1 MKTRILST
9 ARLSFAL
16 ASALAALLA
25 APAIHAADVTW
36 DITPGTVG
44 AGDSLVT
51 GGLGAWNTTNGNWT
65 TDAGVNNSAW
75 VNANNDTAVFGDTG
89 GAVTLGTGIT
99 VGGLTFNTAGYT
111 VAGNTLTFGSAGNIA
126 ANTDAAISSVLAG
139 SPAIAKTAT
148 GILTLSGA
156 NTFSGQLTVE
166 NGTLSIPTINNI
178 SANGTLGNSASSVIL
193 GSSGNTGRLQYT
205 GGTATSTK
213 TLSLATG
220 GTGAIEVTTGATNLT
235 LSGVIGGGGGLT
247 KTGAGQLTLSGT
259 NSFTGPL
266 SIENGRVF
274 TTAINN
280 KSANGV
286 LGAGTAVVLGASG
299 QTGRLAIQVDGGISS
314 TKDFTLAT
322 GGTGEIQFGNL
333 GNFSMTNADR
343 PLTLS
348 GIISGSGNFVKLGG
362 AAIVLSGNNTYS
374 GTTTVNEGPLRLSN
388 ANAIPGGI
396 GATGGTSA
404 LTING
409 NTSSGAVIELTTASG
424 NFLRGL
430 GTGIDQFQIT
440 GGTSGF
446 SANGSAR
453 QVIVNN
459 DPAFELQWGTPT
471 FNPSAL
477 LLNYHSVT
485 ATGAL
490 TLQNKIDLNA
500 ATRTI
505 QVNAN
510 TATLSGDIR
519 TSSGTAGITK
529 TGSGILVLSGTN
541 AYNGTTT
548 FTGGS
553 LSVSAAAN
561 LGTGGNLVFNG
572 GTLQYTGAGTMDL
585 SGRQI
590 VWTPG
595 TSVNFN
601 ASGGGTLVIDQSY
614 SGVTTVSAGNLQ
626 LSGSG
631 SMTLSLI
638 NNGTFVVNKSGTATQ
653 GTDIP
658 SFLAGTGSLTYSGGG
673 TLVLNTPT
681 YYTGTTKATAG
692 TVKLSNNLA
701 IRTSALDT
709 TGGGSVTL
717 DTGVTTPT
725 FGGLSGATGNLA
737 TIISSGYGSVT
748 NLTLNPQ
755 SGSVTYGG
763 VIADGATGM
772 TLTKTGAGTQVL
784 QGASTYSGTTNLNA
798 GILELSGAGSI
809 LNSAVTF
816 GGGELKLTNTAAET
830 GSGRVHDTT
839 AITSN
844 GGTFTYNN
852 TSGANVYAETT
863 GSVALTSGQLN
874 IVEAVNQAG
883 AGSQTL
889 ALAGLTQAG
898 TSAVTFSA
906 ATTAPNAT
914 KNMIMVSGA
923 SGAGAGQNL
932 PGGVIIGPW
941 ATTGTAANAQ
951 TDYAVYDASGYVLP
965 ANITASAETTWTT
978 TANAYTLSIPAK
990 TAAALSAARNITA
1003 LKESST
1009 ATAVSSATA
1018 NGSPTFTVASG
1029 HSLAVG
1035 DPVVLGG
1042 VNPKNFSLGT
1052 VYYVASVP
1060 SSTTFTLAATPGG
1073 AAINA
1078 GDAQSP
1084 TFTGGLKL
1092 DSGKDLGTF
1101 GILNAGTAAFGIG
1114 RTAVGGTVTLPAA
1127 GAGNLFATPG
1137 SSGLNGL
1144 ISIDAPI
1151 VDNGGALTLAKDG
1164 AGVLR
1169 LTGTNTYTGGT
1180 VLNAGTVAVTAASHL
1195 GAANTSITFNGS
1207 AALSIG
1213 PNANWSFGSGGT
1225 IDLGSHPITV
1235 NNRAVAGLYYNSP
1248 NTTITVPGAI
1258 TGSGGIIYGRDPVV
1272 TFGGGSGGE
1281 NISLSSTGNTFTGP
1295 LTLGVSASE
1304 NIGTPSDISFN
1315 SLADSSNPITF
1326 NLGGGGWTV
1335 SYGNGATA
1343 PLAVPNRPIDLRNSN
1358 ATIRNQSGTQ
1368 TMTLG
1373 AVSTTTSGAK
1383 TLNLG
1388 NGGGGGFVAG
1398 AVTDGLGSL
1407 SIAKSGTGTWTISG
1421 NIRMSG
1427 GISGSGGTLALGGTN
1442 TYSGDTSF
1450 YDTTLIFQGAQSA
1463 AQSSKIVSAQSGNSA
1478 TGLPRF
1484 LDDGTGTVSLANVL
1498 ALRNGQNGGNFSHT
1512 VFVGNNGSANGGSN
1526 PASTATGGTIALA
1539 SMIFDEDERGR
1550 GGFPTVNITGAN
1562 GYRFQLGD
1570 VTLAWKPGDGAANTK
1585 TVFNPTTA
1593 PLTITGTVA
1602 LKSGATV
1609 VNPYTL
1615 TLDGS
1620 AAGNLVS
1627 GTIRDAADYPAN
1639 ANARPLNL
1647 TKSNSSTW
1655 TLSSN
1660 NTYTGATTIAAGTLL
1675 INGNQSA
1682 ATGAVAVNGGT
1693 LGGTGTVGGTVTV
1706 ASAGSVAPGT
1716 SAGTLAIGGGLDIS
1730 APVNGGAGKLKFELG
1745 PITASDQLAVTGTLA
1760 IGVDQLDFSDFV
1772 FTDIGGLQNG
1782 VYKLIT
1788 SGGISGTLDIPDNLT
1803 GAIGGGT
1810 ATGTLRISEDNKDLE
1825 LIVSGLG
1832 GGAPEI
1838 AIEQPAFTDI
1848 PSGGSQDFGTVTLGS
1863 NASLGFTIRN
1873 TGTADLNLTGTPL
1886 VSITGTNPG
1895 DFTVTSPPAS
1905 LVTAGNTTTFTV
1917 RFTPGGAG
1925 ARGAALSIANDD
1937 TTDGENPFI
1946 INLNGTGQT
1955 PYDAWSG
1962 GDPFGGD
1969 ANGDGVKNGLAWL
1982 LGATDPNANALGLL
1996 PKASESGGNLVLEF
2010 NCLSAAKRGTAVL
2023 NLQHSG
2029 DVGLTDTWAAA
2040 LVPGTAP
2047 LTVTVS
2053 GVNFATTANG
2063 SLIRIIATVP
2073 SGNAAAGKLFGRLSA
2088 TYTP

>member
-25 APAIHAADVTW
+25 APAIHAAVVTW

-213 TLSLATG
+213 TLTLATG

-541 AYNGTTT
+541 TYNGTTT

-653 GTDIP
+653 GIDIP
-658 SFLAGTGSLTYSGGG
+658 SFLGGTGNLTYSGGG

-1029 HSLAVG
+1029 HSLAVA

-1042 VNPKNFSLGT
+1042 TAPKNFSLGT
-1052 VYYVASVP
+1052 VYYVASVTG
-1060 SSTTFTLAATPGG
+1060 TTFTLAATPGG
-1073 AAINA
+1073 TAINA

-1092 DSGKDLGTF
+1092 DSGIDLGTT
-1101 GILNAGTAAFGIG
+1101 GILNSAAAAFGIG
-1114 RTAVGGTVTLPAA
+1114 RTAAGGTVTLPAA
-1127 GAGNLFATPG
+1127 GAGNLFVTPG
-1137 SSGLNGL
+1137 GSGLNGL

-1151 VDNGGALTLAKDG
+1151 VDNGGALTLVKDG

-1169 LTGTNTYTGGT
+1169 LSGTNTYTGGT
-1180 VLNAGTVAVTAASHL
+1180 VINAGTVAVTAASHL
-1195 GAANTSITFNGS
+1195 GAANTSVIFNGA

-1213 PNANWSFGSGGT
+1213 PNANWGFASGGT

-1235 NNRAVAGLYYNSP
+1235 NNGAVAGLYYNSP

-1281 NISLSSTGNTFTGP
+1281 NISLLSTGNTFTGP
-1295 LTLGVSASE
+1295 LTLGVNASE
-1304 NIGTPSDISFN
+1304 NIGTGGDFRFD
-1315 SLADSSNPITF
+1315 SLADSTSPITF
-1326 NLGGGGWTV
+1326 NLGGGGWSV
-1335 SYGNGATA
+1335 SYGAGATA
-1343 PLAVPNRPIDLRNSN
+1343 PLSVPNRPIDLRNSN
-1358 ATIRNQSGTQ
+1358 ATIRNQSGSQ

-1373 AVSTTTSGAK
+1373 AVSTTTSGGK

-1388 NGGGGGFVAG
+1388 NGGAGGFVTG

-1407 SIAKSGTGTWTISG
+1407 SIAKSGSGTWTISG
-1421 NIRMSG
+1421 NITMSG
-1427 GISGSGGTLALGGTN
+1427 GISHSGGTLVLSGTN
-1442 TYSGDTSF
+1442 IY
-1450 YDTTLIFQGAQSA
+1450 
-1463 AQSSKIVSAQSGNSA
+1463 
-1478 TGLPRF
+1478 
-1484 LDDGTGTVSLANVL
+1484 TGTTTVS
-1498 ALRNGQNGGNFSHT
+1498 
-1512 VFVGNNGSANGGSN
+1512 
-1526 PASTATGGTIALA
+1526 
-1539 SMIFDEDERGR
+1539 
-1550 GGFPTVNITGAN
+1550 
-1562 GYRFQLGD
+1562 
-1570 VTLAWKPGDGAANTK
+1570 
-1585 TVFNPTTA
+1585 
-1593 PLTITGTVA
+1593 
-1602 LKSGATV
+1602 
-1609 VNPYTL
+1609 
-1615 TLDGS
+1615 
-1620 AAGNLVS
+1620 
-1627 GTIRDAADYPAN
+1627 
-1639 ANARPLNL
+1639 
-1647 TKSNSSTW
+1647 
-1655 TLSSN
+1655 
-1660 NTYTGATTIAAGTLL
+1660 AGTLL

-1682 ATGAVAVNGGT
+1682 ATGAVAVNGTGT
-1693 LGGTGTVGGTVTV
+1693 LGGSGTLGGTVTV
-1706 ASAGSVAPGT
+1706 AAGANLAPGT
-1716 SAGTLAIGGGLDIS
+1716 SPGTLSIGGGLDIS
-1730 APVNGGAGKLKFELG
+1730 LPVNGGAGKLKFELG
-1745 PITASDQLAVTGTLA
+1745 PIANSDKIAVTGALTIGSDKLA
-1760 IGVDQLDFSDFV
+1760 FNDFV
-1772 FTDIGGLQNG
+1772 FTDLGGLQNG
-1782 VYKLIT
+1782 IYKLIT
-1788 SGGISGTLDIPDNLT
+1788 SGGISGTLDSSPENLT
-1803 GAIGGGT
+1803 GSIGTGT
-1810 ATGTLRISEDNKDLE
+1810 ATGTLQIGGDNNDLE
-1825 LIVSGLG
+1825 LVVSGVV
-1832 GGAPEI
+1832 
-1838 AIEQPAFTDI
+1838 D
-1848 PSGGSQDFGTVTLGS
+1848 
-1863 NASLGFTIRN
+1863 
-1873 TGTADLNLTGTPL
+1873 
-1886 VSITGTNPG
+1886 
-1895 DFTVTSPPAS
+1895 
-1905 LVTAGNTTTFTV
+1905 
-1917 RFTPGGAG
+1917 
-1925 ARGAALSIANDD
+1925 
-1937 TTDGENPFI
+1937 
-1946 INLNGTGQT
+1946 
-1955 PYDAWSG
+1955 
-1962 GDPFGGD
+1962 
-1969 ANGDGVKNGLAWL
+1969 
-1982 LGATDPNANALGLL
+1982 
-1996 PKASESGGNLVLEF
+1996 
-2010 NCLSAAKRGTAVL
+2010 SAY
-2023 NLQHSG
+2023 
-2029 DVGLTDTWAAA
+2029 DTWATAKGLTGANNGKAQDPDGDGKNNLYEFAFDGDPLSGANDGKIVGKVATVGGDQLMTLTLPVRTGAKFSPDSGDLLSA
-2040 LVPGTAP
+2040 LIDGIHYRIEGSVDLGTFNKDIAEVSPAITAGLPSP
-2047 LTVTVS
+2047 LSTGWEYRTFT
-2053 GVNFATTANG
+2053 FATPD
-2063 SLIRIIATVP
+2063 TVP
-2073 SGNAAAGKLFGRLSA
+2073 TVPKAFLRAKISE
-2088 TYTP
+2088 TP